1 MAEHDLHDY
10 SRALVTDIQALA
22 DAEGGSIPNTFTQ
35 HVLEI
40 LEEAGVVTDA
50 ALAYHS
56 SRGLEIYGYGLPE
69 DGSSLDLYTTDFNLT
84 PMSSKL
90 TKAESDR
97 LFRRLFAFVGK
108 HAAIRPNQEDNTD
121 VHDMCVGVERALS
134 NVPKIRLFLLSNRV
148 STTSAPGPG
157 EFAGIPVTHEL
168 WDLARLHRHETSG
181 SIGEPIK
188 VTFERPLPCL
198 AAHSS
203 EPNYSVVLAVIPGRQ
218 LAELY
223 KEQHRTRL
231 LELNV
236 RSFLQTRGGVN
247 KGIRETLLK
256 DPSRFLAY
264 NNGVTATASDVD
276 FETDEHGSPVAIRSM
291 TGLQIVNGG
300 QTTASLHHVL
310 THDKRD
316 LDGVHVQ
323 MKLTI
328 VDPAFLS
335 EIVPRISQYSNTQN
349 KVTLVDFSSNHEFH
363 VAFERVSRSLWAP
376 ATDGSGQETRWFYER
391 ARGQYTDKSAEHE
404 TRAAQRKFKL
414 ITPSR
419 QRFSKSDL
427 ATFVHSW
434 EQLPYWVSRGAQKN
448 FAHFME
454 RIEKSD
460 PVVDVQYCKRAI
472 ATAILFQAA
481 DRIARAHSAGSHKRL
496 ITTYTVARLS
506 LAAEK
511 RIDLDRIWNEQGT
524 TDALE
529 DALDELCP
537 LIMETVISGDRH
549 VSEWAKKPDC
559 WDEVSRI
566 PWTLPDALTA
576 ELTTEPFEIASPES
590 TESDEAEAAVED
602 TPSEEWQALADWARE
617 GRLLRAV
624 DRQLADRVAQR
635 LSQGRR
641 VTGAQARQAM
651 EVYEEALRHGFHPSP
666 IGLDH
671 ETA

>member
-1 MAEHDLHDY
+1 MAEQDLHEY

-40 LEEAGVVTDA
+40 LEEAGVATDA

-69 DGSSLDLYTTDFNLT
+69 DGSSLDLYTTDFNLA
-84 PMSSKL
+84 PSSSKL

-97 LFRRLFAFVGK
+97 LFRRLFAFLGK
-108 HAAIRPNQEDNTD
+108 HGAIRPNQKDNTD
-121 VHDMCVGVERALS
+121 VHDMCVGVEKALS

-148 STTSAPGPG
+148 STTSAPEPT
-157 EFAGIPVTHEL
+157 EFEGIPVVYEL

-188 VTFERPLPCL
+188 VVFERPLPCL
-198 AAHSS
+198 AAHSD

-223 KEQHRTRL
+223 KEHRTRL

-236 RSFLQTRGGVN
+236 RSFLQTRGAVN
-247 KGIRETLLK
+247 KGIRDTLLNA
-256 DPSRFLAY
+256 PGRFLAY

-276 FETDEHGSPVAIRSM
+276 FETDEAGRPVAIRSM

-310 THDKRD
+310 TRDKGD

-328 VDPAFLS
+328 VDPAYLS

-376 ATDGSGQETRWFYER
+376 ATHGSGQETRWFYER
-391 ARGQYTDKSAEHE
+391 ARGQYTDKSAEYE

-414 ITPSR
+414 ITPTR

-454 RIEKSD
+454 RIEKTD

-472 ATAILFQAA
+472 ATAILFHAA
-481 DRIARAHSAGSHKRL
+481 DRIARTHSAGSHKRL

-511 RIDLDRIWNEQGT
+511 RIDLDRIWNEQGI
-524 TDALE
+524 TDALGQ
-529 DALDELCP
+529 ALDELTP

-566 PWTLPDALTA
+566 PWTLPDALAA
-576 ELTTEPFEIASPES
+576 ELTAEPFEIASPES

-602 TPSEEWQALADWARE
+602 IPSEEWRALADWARE
-617 GRLLRAV
+617 GRVLRSV

-641 VTGAQARQAM
+641 VIGAQARQAM
-651 EVYEEALRHGFHPSP
+651 EVYEEALRLGFNPVP
-666 IGLDH
+666 VGLDH

>member
-1 MAEHDLHDY
+1 MAELDLNDY
-10 SRALVTDIQALA
+10 CRALVTDIQAQA

-35 HVLEI
+35 YVLEI
-40 LEEAGVVTDA
+40 LAEAGVVSDA

-56 SRGLEIYGYGLPE
+56 SRGLEIYGYGLPD

-84 PMSSKL
+84 PLSSKL

-97 LFRRLFAFVGK
+97 LFRRLLAFLGK
-108 HAAIRPNQEDNTD
+108 HGAIRTSQEDNTD
-121 VHDMCVGVERALS
+121 VHDMCVGVGKALA
-134 NVPKIRLFLLSNRV
+134 NVPKIRLFLLSNRA
-148 STTSAPGPG
+148 STTTAPEPG
-157 EFAGIPVTHEL
+157 EFEGIPVTHEL

-198 AAHSS
+198 AAHSD
-203 EPNYSVVLAVIPGRQ
+203 ELNYSVVLAVIPGRQ

-223 KEQHRTRL
+223 KEHRTRL

-247 KGIRETLLK
+247 KGIRNTLLT
-256 DPSRFLAY
+256 DPRRFLAY

-276 FETDEHGSPVAIRSM
+276 FETDKDGTPVAIRSM

-310 THDKRD
+310 TRDGRD
-316 LDGVHVQ
+316 LNDVHVQ

-328 VDPAFLS
+328 VDPAHLS
-335 EIVPRISQYSNTQN
+335 EIVPKISEYSNTQN
-349 KVTLVDFSSNHEFH
+349 KVTLVDFSSNHDFH
-363 VAFERVSRSLWAP
+363 VTFERVSRSLWAP
-376 ATDGSGQETRWFYER
+376 ATDSSGQETRWFYER

-404 TRAAQRKFKL
+404 TRSAQRKFKL
-414 ITPSR
+414 IMPSR

-434 EQLPYWVSRGAQKN
+434 EQLPYWVCRGAQKN

-472 ATAILFQAA
+472 ATAILFRHA
-481 DRIARAHSAGSHKRL
+481 DGIARAHSAGSHKRL
-496 ITTYTVARLS
+496 ITTYSVARLS

-511 RIDLDRIWNEQGT
+511 RIDLDRIWNEQGI
-524 TDALE
+524 TDALR

-566 PWTLPDALTA
+566 SWTLPDGLAA
-576 ELTTEPFEIASPES
+576 ELTVDPFEIASPAS
-590 TESDEAEAAVED
+590 TESDEAEAAVEEI
-602 TPSEEWQALADWARE
+602 PSEEWQTLADWARE
-617 GRLLRAV
+617 GRALLAGE
-624 DRQLADRVAQR
+624 RQLAERVAQR
-635 LSQGRR
+635 LSRGRR
-641 VTGAQARQAM
+641 VTEIQARQAM
-651 EVYEEALRHGFHPSP
+651 GVYEKALLYGFQPTP
-666 IGLDH
+666 DH
-671 ETA
+671 EAE

>member
-22 DAEGGSIPNTFTQ
+22 DAEDGSIPNKFTEY
-35 HVLEI
+35 VLEI
-40 LEEAGVVTDA
+40 LEEAGEATDA
-50 ALAYHS
+50 ALAFHS
-56 SRGLEIYGYGLPE
+56 SPRGPEIYGYGLPE
-69 DGSSLDLYTTDFNLT
+69 DGSSLDLYTTDFSLT
-84 PMSSKL
+84 PSSSKL
-90 TKAESDR
+90 TKAESER
-97 LFRRLFAFVGK
+97 YFRRLFAFLGK
-108 HAAIRPNQEDNTD
+108 YKAIRYSQEDNTD
-121 VHDMCVGVERALS
+121 VHDMCVGVEKALS
-134 NVPKIRLFLLSNRV
+134 DVPKIRLFLLSNRV
-148 STTSAPGPG
+148 CTTSAPGPT
-157 EFAGIPVTHEL
+157 EFEGIPVSYEL
-168 WDLARLHRHETSG
+168 WDLARLHRNKTSG
-181 SIGEPIK
+181 SISEPIT
-188 VTFERPLPCL
+188 VTFEQPLPCL
-198 AAHSS
+198 AAHSE

-223 KEQHRTRL
+223 KEHRTRL

-236 RSFLQTRGGVN
+236 RSFLQARGAVN
-247 KGIRETLLK
+247 KGIRDTLLNAPGK
-256 DPSRFLAY
+256 FLAY
-264 NNGVTATASDVD
+264 NNGVTATASAVD
-276 FETDEHGSPVAIRSM
+276 FEMNEAGSPIAIRSM
-291 TGLQIVNGG
+291 AGLQIVNGG

-310 THDKRD
+310 TRDKRD

-328 VDPAFLS
+328 VDPAYLS
-335 EIVPRISQYSNTQN
+335 EIVPRISRYSNTQN
-349 KVTLVDFSSNHEFH
+349 KVTLVDFSSNHDFH

-376 ATDGSGQETRWFYER
+376 ATGGSGQETRWFYER
-391 ARGQYTDKSAEHE
+391 ARGQYTDKSAEYD
-404 TRAAQRKFKL
+404 TRAAQRKFQL

-427 ATFVHSW
+427 AAFVNSW
-434 EQLPYWVSRGAQKN
+434 EQLPYWVSRAAQKN

-472 ATAILFQAA
+472 ATALLFQTA

-506 LAAEK
+506 LATEK

-524 TDALE
+524 TEAVKG
-529 DALDELCP
+529 ALDELCP

-549 VSEWAKKPDC
+549 VSEWAKKSDC

-566 PWTLPDALTA
+566 PWELPEALAA
-576 ELTTEPFEIASPES
+576 ELTAEPFEIVSLES

-602 TPSEEWQALADWARE
+602 IPSEEWRALADWARE
-617 GRLLRAV
+617 GRFLRSV

-635 LSQGRR
+635 LSQGRP

-651 EVYEEALRHGFHPSP
+651 EVHEEALRHGFHPEAN
-666 IGLDH
+666 GFDD
-671 ETA
+671 ADR

>member
-10 SRALVTDIQALA
+10 SRAVVTDIQALA

-40 LEEAGVVTDA
+40 LEEAGVVTNA

-121 VHDMCVGVERALS
+121 VHDMCVGVEKALS

-157 EFAGIPVTHEL
+157 EFEGIPVTHEL

-198 AAHSS
+198 AAHSD

-223 KEQHRTRL
+223 KEHRTRL

-316 LDGVHVQ
+316 LAGVHVQ

-328 VDPAFLS
+328 VDPAYLS

-376 ATDGSGQETRWFYER
+376 ATEGSGQETRWFYER

-529 DALDELCP
+529 DALDEVCP

-602 TPSEEWQALADWARE
+602 IPSEEWQALADWARE

-651 EVYEEALRHGFHPSP
+651 EVYEEALRHGFHPVSV
-666 IGLDH
+666 GLDD

>member
-1 MAEHDLHDY
+1 MAEHDLHEY
-10 SRALVTDIQALA
+10 ARALVTDTQALA
-22 DAEGGSIPNTFTQ
+22 EAEGGSIPITFTRR
-35 HVLEI
+35 VLEV
-40 LEEAGVVTDA
+40 LEEAGVATDV

-56 SRGLEIYGYGLPE
+56 SRGLEVYGYGLPE

-84 PMSSKL
+84 PLSSKL

-97 LFRRLFAFVGK
+97 LFRRLFAFLNK
-108 HAAIRPNQEDNTD
+108 HRAIRPNQEDNTD
-121 VHDMCVGVERALS
+121 VHDMCVGVEKALP
-134 NVPKIRLFLLSNRV
+134 NVSRIRLFLLSNRV
-148 STTSAPGPG
+148 STTSAPEPR
-157 EFAGIPVTHEL
+157 EFEGIPVMHEL

-188 VTFERPLPCL
+188 VTFDPPLPCL
-198 AAHSS
+198 AADSD
-203 EPNYSVVLAVIPGRQ
+203 EPNYSVVLTVIPGRQ

-223 KEQHRTRL
+223 KEHRTRL

-236 RSFLQTRGGVN
+236 RSFLQVRGAVN
-247 KGIRETLLK
+247 KGIRDTLLK
-256 DPSRFLAY
+256 APSRFLAY
-264 NNGVTATASDVD
+264 NNGVTATASDVE
-276 FETDEHGSPVAIRSM
+276 FETDEAGNPIAIRNM

-310 THDKRD
+310 TQYKRD
-316 LDGVHVQ
+316 LDGVRVQ

-328 VDPAFLS
+328 VDPAYLS
-335 EIVPRISQYSNTQN
+335 EIVPKISQYSNTQN
-349 KVTLVDFSSNHEFH
+349 KVTLVDFSSNHDFH

-376 ATDGSGQETRWFYER
+376 ATNGSGQETRWFYER
-391 ARGQYTDKSAEHE
+391 ARGQYTEYKN
-404 TRAAQRKFKL
+404 RAAKSRHKQT
-414 ITPSR
+414 TPNG

-454 RIEKSD
+454 RIEMAA

-472 ATAILFQAA
+472 AAALLFRAA
-481 DRIARAHSAGSHKRL
+481 DQNARAHSAGSHKRL

-506 LAAEK
+506 LATGK
-511 RIDLDRIWNEQGT
+511 RIDLDRIWNEQGIT
-524 TDALE
+524 EALR

-537 LIMETVISGDRH
+537 LVMEKVISGDRH

-566 PWTLPDALTA
+566 PWTLPDTLAA
-576 ELTTEPFEIASPES
+576 ELRPEPFEITSLES
-590 TESDEAEAAVED
+590 TRFEEAEAAVED
-602 TPSEEWQALADWARE
+602 ISSQEWRVLADWARE
-617 GRLLRAV
+617 GRTLRSV
-624 DRQLADRVAQR
+624 DRQFADRVAQR

-641 VTGAQARQAM
+641 VTGAQAVQAM
-651 EVYEEALRHGFHPSP
+651 EVYEEALRHGFHPVP
-666 IGLDH
+666 GGLDQ
-671 ETA
+671 EIV

>member
-10 SRALVTDIQALA
+10 SHALVTDIQALA
-22 DAEGGSIPNTFTQ
+22 EAEGGSIPNTFTQ
-35 HVLEI
+35 YVLEV
-40 LEEAGVVTDA
+40 LEEAGVATDA

-56 SRGLEIYGYGLPE
+56 SWGLEIYGYGLPE
-69 DGSSLDLYTTDFNLT
+69 DGSSLDLYTTDFSLNPL
-84 PMSSKL
+84 SNKL
-90 TKAESDR
+90 TKAESDK
-97 LFRRLFAFVGK
+97 LFRRLFAFLSK
-108 HAAIRPNQEDNTD
+108 HRAILPNQEDNTD
-121 VHDMCVGVERALS
+121 VHDMCVGVKKALP

-148 STTSAPGPG
+148 STTSAPEPR
-157 EFAGIPVTHEL
+157 EFEGIPVTYEL

-181 SIGEPIK
+181 SIGEPIE
-188 VTFERPLPCL
+188 VTFDRPLPCL
-198 AAHSS
+198 AAHSD
-203 EPNYSVVLAVIPGRQ
+203 EPNYSVVLTVIPGRQ

-223 KEQHRTRL
+223 KEHRTRL

-236 RSFLQTRGGVN
+236 RSFLQTRASVN
-247 KGIRETLLK
+247 KGIRDTLLNA
-256 DPSRFLAY
+256 PSRFLAY

-276 FETDEHGSPVAIRSM
+276 FETDESGKPVAIRSM

-300 QTTASLHHVL
+300 QTTASLYHVL
-310 THDKRD
+310 TRDKRD
-316 LDGVHVQ
+316 LAGVHVQ

-328 VDPAFLS
+328 VDPAYLS
-335 EIVPRISQYSNTQN
+335 EIVPKISQYSNTQN

-391 ARGQYTDKSAEHE
+391 ARGQYADKSAEHG

-414 ITPSR
+414 ITPSQ

-460 PVVDVQYCKRAI
+460 PVVDMQYCKRAI
-472 ATAILFQAA
+472 ATALLFKAA
-481 DRIARAHSAGSHKRL
+481 DRIARAHAAGSHKRL

-506 LAAEK
+506 LASEK
-511 RIDLDRIWNEQGT
+511 RIDLDRIWNDQGI
-524 TDALE
+524 TDALR

-537 LIMETVISGDRH
+537 LIMKTVVSDDRH
-549 VSEWAKKPDC
+549 VPEWAKKPDC

-602 TPSEEWQALADWARE
+602 IPAEDWHTLADWARE
-617 GRLLRAV
+617 GRVLRSA

-641 VTGAQARQAM
+641 VAGAQAKQAL
-651 EVYEEALRHGFHPSP
+651 EVYEEALQLGFRPAP
-666 IGLDH
+666 AGFDQ
-671 ETA
+671 ETQ

>member
-1 MAEHDLHDY
+1 MAEHDVHEY

-84 PMSSKL
+84 PSSSKL

-97 LFRRLFAFVGK
+97 LFRRLFAFLGK
-108 HAAIRPNQEDNTD
+108 HGAIRPNQEDNTD
-121 VHDMCVGVERALS
+121 VHDMCVGVEKALS

-148 STTSAPGPG
+148 STTSAPEPT
-157 EFAGIPVTHEL
+157 EFEGIPVTYEL

-188 VTFERPLPCL
+188 VAFERPLPCL
-198 AAHSS
+198 AAHSD

-223 KEQHRTRL
+223 KEHRTRL

-236 RSFLQTRGGVN
+236 RSFLQTRGTVN
-247 KGIRETLLK
+247 KGIRDTLLK
-256 DPSRFLAY
+256 APGQFLAY

-276 FETDEHGSPVAIRSM
+276 FETDEAGRPIAIRSM

-310 THDKRD
+310 TRDKRD

-328 VDPAFLS
+328 VDPAHLS

-391 ARGQYTDKSAEHE
+391 ARGQYTDKSAEYE

-414 ITPSR
+414 ITPTR

-434 EQLPYWVSRGAQKN
+434 EQLPHWVSRGAQKN

-460 PVVDVQYCKRAI
+460 PVVDVQYCQRAI
-472 ATAILFQAA
+472 ATSLLFQAA
-481 DRIARAHSAGSHKRL
+481 DRIARTHSAGSHKRL

-506 LAAEK
+506 LEAKK

-524 TDALE
+524 TDALNS
-529 DALDELCP
+529 ALDELCP

-566 PWTLPDALTA
+566 PWTLPATLATELTA
-576 ELTTEPFEIASPES
+576 DPFEIASPES
-590 TESDEAEAAVED
+590 TDSDEAEAAVED
-602 TPSEEWQALADWARE
+602 IPSEEWQALADWARE
-617 GRLLRAV
+617 GRVLRSV

-641 VTGAQARQAM
+641 VVGAQARQAI
-651 EVYEEALRHGFHPSP
+651 EVYEDALRQGFHPVP
-666 IGLDH
+666 ADLDH

>member
-1 MAEHDLHDY
+1 MAEHDLHEY

-84 PMSSKL
+84 PLSSKL

-97 LFRRLFAFVGK
+97 LFRRLFAFLGK
-108 HAAIRPNQEDNTD
+108 HGAIRFNQADNTD
-121 VHDMCVGVERALS
+121 VHDMCVGVEKALS

-148 STTSAPGPG
+148 STTSAPEPR
-157 EFAGIPVTHEL
+157 EFEGIPVTHEL

-198 AAHSS
+198 AATSD

-223 KEQHRTRL
+223 KEHRTRL

-247 KGIRETLLK
+247 KGIRDTLLNA
-256 DPSRFLAY
+256 PGRFLAY

-276 FETDEHGSPVAIRSM
+276 FETDEAGNPVAIRSM

-310 THDKRD
+310 TRDKRD

-328 VDPAFLS
+328 VDPGYLS
-335 EIVPRISQYSNTQN
+335 EIVPKISQYSNTQN

-391 ARGQYTDKSAEHE
+391 ARGQYTDKSAECE
-404 TRAAQRKFKL
+404 TRATQRKFKL

-419 QRFSKSDL
+419 QRFNKSDL

-472 ATAILFQAA
+472 ATALLFQAA

-524 TDALE
+524 TDALR

-537 LIMETVISGDRH
+537 LIMDTVISGDRH

-566 PWTLPDALTA
+566 PWMLPDELSA
-576 ELTTEPFEIASPES
+576 ELTAEPFEIASPED

-602 TPSEEWQALADWARE
+602 IPSEEWRALADWARE
-617 GRLLRAV
+617 GRALRSV

-641 VTGAQARQAM
+641 VIGAQARQAM
-651 EVYEEALRHGFHPSP
+651 QVHEEALRQGFHPVP
-666 IGLDH
+666 VDLDH